1 MMDTR
6 RPRRTTYPRDSR
18 LLHINSN
25 MSLMNLFLKE
35 HEDSLS
41 RDGAGL
47 SQSATASETAETEEL
62 DENLLDDDDEDEEDA
77 ERRWKRNTR
86 EDEK

>member
-1 MMDTR
+1 MTDTL
-6 RPRRTTYPRDSR
+6 RPRRTTYPRDFR
-18 LLHINSN
+18 LIHINRIV
-25 MSLMNLFLKE
+25 SLLNLFLKE

-77 ERRWKRNTR
+77 ERSWKRNSR